1 MFTTLTAISKTTNP
15 ATLKYSHMDNTA
27 PLPTAS
33 ASISADTSKVS
44 LMRSAAA
51 EAKER
56 GALVSLNAEDVLRV
70 LHSNTE
76 LLDAL
81 KDAEQTIFRYALAD
95 AHKWTGDTSGEKAL
109 AHANSAVADIRSAI
123 DKATAQ

>member
-76 LLDAL
+76 LLEALRLTLREIEYCIEDGTLPDDAV
-81 KDAEQTIFRYALAD
+81 KTNRSI
-95 AHKWTGDTSGEKAL
+95 
-109 AHANSAVADIRSAI
+109 IRARAAI
-123 DKATAQ
+123 AKATQP